1 MFPRFVARLAKPQD
15 VVCRCRERRGRQTPH
30 LFIVALPQWSVC
42 DTPLPSRV
50 CQKCIDLNCIP
61 PLIFPRRNIGQAWS
75 KNTAR
80 LVAGISFSPFEMR
93 EIREKE
99 REREISKWT
108 ITVRLTVSRRG
119 NVIFFLGERR
129 GSDVRGSRDGEDDCS
144 GLGIWKRDCNWR
156 DMFSLSCSDVLLS
169 AGFLIYFVGVRDVAR
184 EKEMENVAVKV
195 EK

>member
-1 MFPRFVARLAKPQD
+1 MSREEGATNTALIHCRSSPVECVRHSTPFSCVPKVHRPELHPPANISPPKYRPS
-15 VVCRCRERRGRQTPH
+15 VVEKYCSTRGRNQ
-30 LFIVALPQWSVC
+30 LLAVR
-42 DTPLPSRV
+42 D
-50 CQKCIDLNCIP
+50 
-61 PLIFPRRNIGQAWS
+61 AWN
-75 KNTAR
+75 KR
-80 LVAGISFSPFEMR
+80 
-93 EIREKE
+93 E

-119 NVIFFLGERR
+119 NVVFFLGERR

>member
-1 MFPRFVARLAKPQD
+1 MSREEGATNTALIH
-15 VVCRCRERRGRQTPH
+15 CRSSPVECVRHST
-30 LFIVALPQWSVC
+30 LFSCVPKVHRPELH
-42 DTPLPSRV
+42 
-50 CQKCIDLNCIP
+50 P

-93 EIREKE
+93 EIRERE
-99 REREISKWT
+99 RERYQSGPSQCVWQFPGEEMWFSFW
-108 ITVRLTVSRRG
+108 
-119 NVIFFLGERR
+119 GERR